1 MIPVQPVLL
10 AHRLGAIPKGGLR
23 DFNGA
28 RMILAEIVPRRQDT
42 AGWAASDVTPGRG

>member
-10 AHRLGAIPKGGLR
+10 PHHTGGIPKGRLR

-28 RMILAEIVPRRQDT
+28 RMILAEIVRKRQDT
-42 AGWAASDVTPGRG
+42 ARWAASDVTPGRG